1 MRRFFFEELSYKL
14 ALHTFNS
21 QKYVY
26 VYVPSRDLTLLEDRI
41 EHLTSKRMLSRYQP
55 ICVRC
60 KQMPHPP
67 SFGMGHQSVYLV
79 LML

>member
-1 MRRFFFEELSYKL
+1 MRRFFFEELSNKL

-41 EHLTSKRMLSRYQP
+41 EHVTSKRMLSRYQP

-60 KQMPHPP
+60 KQTHTSLKIKPNDNDKGCIA
-67 SFGMGHQSVYLV
+67 S
-79 LML
+79 